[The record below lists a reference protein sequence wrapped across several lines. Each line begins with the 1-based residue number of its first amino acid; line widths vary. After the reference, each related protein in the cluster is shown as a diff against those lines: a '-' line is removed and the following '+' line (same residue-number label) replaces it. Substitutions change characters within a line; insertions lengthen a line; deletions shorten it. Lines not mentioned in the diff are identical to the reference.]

1 MHFPENRKPSN
12 SIHELIPICLSVL
25 HAFPCIQLR
34 EILDLPEAKEMIEWL
49 PGGEAF
55 AVLKSFD
62 LASQIL
68 PRYFKSG
75 QYESFVRKLNRWGFR
90 RDSRGRRT
98 GAFYHENFIR
108 DRPDLMAHMSNRRAV
123 ANPRG
128 LGPKHLR
135 GVAGSGMNPP
145 PGAAT
150 AAAAAAAADRAHAN
164 ATMGLGLGVNL
175 DSMSGMSDADFLAL
189 RHRQMAR
196 HHAAAAAQAAAGGMA
211 GAYPPMGT
219 AAAAGGAGG
228 DPMQSAPGFLEAY
241 AAHEAS
247 RMGLRQGSAA
257 AGAPGANPP
266 GSSAVTGAPGLP
278 PPLPSHAASMGHLG
292 TSPHALHGDALLQ
305 HRHFLGAGADPL
317 IQEASLVGRANG
329 TPQLAAAAADLAE
342 AEAELVR
349 LRSRRALRAGGA
361 LPPHHA
367 HMAHLAPG
375 AVPGSMAHLAGPGAS
390 ATGMPP
396 LPAAGAPMP
405 SLPSQAGEAP
415 ASTGMAAPADAAL
428 AAALAA
434 APGAPAP
441 PPSAEAAA
449 AGAAAGD
456 PAQIAYLR
464 HQQAIMRTQESRA
477 LLNQSALANPAPG
490 ASPPAAAA
498 NDSAAPAAADPAAA
512 PTGNKT
518 GSV

>member
-1 MHFPENRKPSN
+1 
-12 SIHELIPICLSVL
+12 
-25 HAFPCIQLR
+25 
-34 EILDLPEAKEMIEWL
+34 MIEWL

-55 AVLKSFD
+55 VVLKSFD

-108 DRPDLMAHMSNRRAV
+108 DRPDLMVHMSNRRAV
-123 ANPRG
+123 SNPRG

-135 GVAGSGMNPP
+135 GVAAPGMNPP

-150 AAAAAAAADRAHAN
+150 AAAAAAAADRQHAN
-164 ATMGLGLGVNL
+164 ATMGLGLGVGL
-175 DSMSGMSDADFLAL
+175 DTMSGMTDADFLAL

-196 HHAAAAAQAAAGGMA
+196 HHAAAAAQAAAGGHC
-211 GAYPPMGT
+211 
-219 AAAAGGAGG
+219 
-228 DPMQSAPGFLEAY
+228 DPTPSAPGFLEAY

-247 RMGLRQGSAA
+247 RMGLRHGSAA
-257 AGAPGANPP
+257 AGAPGASPP
-266 GSSAVTGAPGLP
+266 GSSAVAGAPGLP
-278 PPLPSHAASMGHLG
+278 PPLPPHAASRGHLG
-292 TSPHALHGDALLQ
+292 TSPHALHGDALLH
-305 HRHFLGAGADPL
+305 HRHFFGTGADPL
-317 IQEASLVGRANG
+317 IQEASLIGRTNG
-329 TPQLAAAAADLAE
+329 NPQLAAAAADLAE

-349 LRSRRALRAGGA
+349 LRSLRALRAGGA

-367 HMAHLAPG
+367 HMVHLAPG
-375 AVPGSMAHLAGPGAS
+375 AVPGSVPHLPGPGAS

-396 LPAAGAPMP
+396 LPP
-405 SLPSQAGEAP
+405 QAGEAP
-415 ASTGMAAPADAAL
+415 ASAGMAAPADAAL
-428 AAALAA
+428 AAAIAA

-441 PPSAEAAA
+441 PPIAEAAA
-449 AGAAAGD
+449 AGAAAAPSVGD

-464 HQQAIMRTQESRA
+464 HQHAVMRTQESRA
-477 LLNQSALANPAPG
+477 LLNRAALANSAPG

-498 NDSAAPAAADPAAA
+498 AAPPAPAAAADAAPAPAVPTAAA
-512 PTGNKT
+512 ATGNET